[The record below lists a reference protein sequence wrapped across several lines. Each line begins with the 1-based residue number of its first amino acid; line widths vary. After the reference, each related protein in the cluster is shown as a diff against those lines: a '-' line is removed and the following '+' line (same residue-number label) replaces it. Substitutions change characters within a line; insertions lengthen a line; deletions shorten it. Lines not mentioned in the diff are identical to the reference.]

1 MATQKSITIKCKF
14 QDKTGSSLILEEESV
29 DFLSVDLD
37 LFSNVYGDPRRF
49 V

>member
-14 QDKTGSSLILEEESV
+14 EDQSGSSLILEEESL
-29 DFLSVDLD
+29 DFLSVDLNQ
-37 LFSNVYGDPRRF
+37 FSNVYGDPRRF